1 MTFPSKEHQAAL
13 HKKVAVGGLKDLA
26 PAELAQFH
34 AYNYG
39 WKRSRLGEFGESY
52 GLDPTGAH
60 YDAHLAEQ
68 VVEFYCRLA
77 GRKYRRPASLNH
89 PEPTSAQAAHVEDC
103 MRQITANL
111 ARVEERSQRVFA
123 EDREA
128 LRRVREGLGVAA
140 AEAED
145 PL

>member
-13 HKKVAVGGLKDLA
+13 RDKVKAGGLKDLA

-39 WKRSRLGEFGESY
+39 WKRSRLGDFGVSY
-52 GLDPTGAH
+52 GLDPTGEH
-60 YDAHLAEQ
+60 YDAHLAEL

-77 GRKYRRPASLNH
+77 GRKYHRPASPNH
-89 PEPTSAQAAHVEDC
+89 PEPTSAQATHVEDC

-111 ARVEERSQRVFA
+111 ARIEERSQRVFQ

-128 LRRVREGLGVAA
+128 LRRVRETLGVTAT
-140 AEAED
+140 EE
-145 PL
+145 PQ

>member
-1 MTFPSKEHQAAL
+1 MTFPSNEHQAAL
-13 HKKVAVGGLKDLA
+13 YKKVAAGGLKDLA

-39 WKRSRLGEFGESY
+39 WKRARLGDFGVSY

-60 YDAHLAEQ
+60 YDAHLAEL

-77 GRKYRRPASLNH
+77 GRKYHRPASPNH

-103 MRQITANL
+103 MRQVKANL
-111 ARVEERSQRVFA
+111 ARAEERSQRIFE

-128 LRRVREGLGVAA
+128 LRRVREALRVTA